1 MGFGKSLPHA
11 RCEVTKRE
19 TMYLEKINSPA
30 DLKNLSTEQMTV
42 LSREIREDLIDR
54 ISQTGGHFGSN
65 MGIVELTIA
74 IHHVFD
80 TPKDK
85 VIFDVSHQVYIHKM
99 LTGRRELQDFAGYTN
114 PDESEYD
121 VFKTGHT
128 STSISLACGLA
139 KARDILG
146 TKENVIAVI
155 GDGSLDG
162 GESFEGLNYGGEL
175 GTGLIVIVNDNDM
188 SISENHGY
196 LHTHLAYLRNH
207 NGKSENNYFK
217 ALGYD
222 YVFINDGNNIAKL
235 TEALR
240 KVKGTDHPVVV
251 HVCTQKGKGFKPAEE
266 DRENWHWAKPFD
278 KETGEFKNKAV
289 KPGYASVTADY
300 LLEKMKKDSK
310 LVVVTSAS
318 PTCIGFNRENR
329 EKAGSQFVDL
339 GICEQ
344 NAVSFT
350 AALARGG
357 CKAVYATNSTFIQR
371 AYDQKEQEMC
381 LGKCPMTL
389 IVTHGSVYGHWN
401 DVQSGL
407 LDIVLLSNIPHLTY
421 LAPTN
426 AQEYLAM
433 LGWSLE
439 QNKLPIAIRV
449 PGQAIFSNF
458 ENLDSDYSDPRFLVK
473 QKGKKVAVIALGG
486 FFSLGEETVKLYE
499 ETTGEKATLINPRF
513 IGCDAKAL
521 EELKKDHSVVVTVE
535 DGILSGGFGEK
546 IAAHYANSSMRVLCY
561 GFGPDIPVRYNP
573 KELMEQNRLTPSCIV
588 EDIQSALAVI

>member
-1 MGFGKSLPHA
+1 
-11 RCEVTKRE
+11 
-19 TMYLEKINSPA
+19 MYIEKINSPK
-30 DLKNLSTEQMTV
+30 DLKNLSTEQMTI
-42 LSREIREDLIDR
+42 LAQEIREDLIDR
-54 ISQTGGHFGSN
+54 LSQTGGHLGSN
-65 MGIVELTIA
+65 LGIVELTIA

-85 VIFDVSHQVYIHKM
+85 VVFDVSHQAYIHKM
-99 LTGRRELQDFAGYTN
+99 LTGRRELRVFAGYSN

-121 VFKTGHT
+121 VFKMGHA
-128 STSISLACGLA
+128 STSVSLACGLA
-139 KARDILG
+139 KARDIQG
-146 TKENVIAVI
+146 GKENVIAVI

-175 GTGLIVIVNDNDM
+175 GTGLVVIVNDNDM

-222 YVFINDGNNIAKL
+222 YFYVNDGNNIEKL
-235 TEALR
+235 IEAL
-240 KVKGTDHPVVV
+240 KAVKDTDHPVVV
-251 HVCTQKGKGFKPAEE
+251 HVCTQKGKGFEPAEK
-266 DRENWHWAKPFD
+266 DREKWHWAKPFD
-278 KETGEFKNKAV
+278 KETGESKNTAV
-289 KPGYASVTADY
+289 KPGFGSISADF
-300 LLEKMKKDSK
+300 LLEKMKKDPN

-318 PTCIGFNRENR
+318 PTCIGFYREKR
-329 EKAGSQFVDL
+329 EKAGRQFVDL

-350 AALARGG
+350 SALARGG

-371 AYDQKEQEMC
+371 AYDQIEQEMC

-401 DVQSGL
+401 DVQNGL
-407 LDIVLLSNIPHLTY
+407 LDIALLSNIPHLTY
-421 LAPTN
+421 LAPTSV
-426 AQEYLAM
+426 QEYLSM
-433 LGWSLE
+433 LIWSIE
-439 QNKLPIAIRV
+439 QDKIPVAIRV
-449 PGQAIFSNF
+449 PGQAIFSDS
-458 ENLDSDYSDPRFLVK
+458 ENLDSDYSQPCFSVK
-473 QKGKKVAVIALGG
+473 QKGKKVAVIALGT

-499 ETTGEKATLINPRF
+499 EKTGEKATLINPRF
-513 IGCDAKAL
+513 IGCDSKAL
-521 EELKKDHSVVVTVE
+521 EELKKEHSVVVTVE

-546 IAAHYANSSMRVLCY
+546 IAFYYANSSMRVLNY

-573 KELMEQNRLTPSCIV
+573 KELMEQNRLSPSYIV
-588 EDIQSALAVI
+588 DDIKSALCII